1 MTEWEIRVG
10 DVRDVLSL
18 PLLRNLRSVWTI
30 PTEPFPQAHFAT
42 FPKALVEPCIKAG
55 SRPGDLVLDPFAGS
69 GTTGV
74 VALQP
79 SRRFIGI
86 DLSPVYAEM
95 AERRIHNE
103 CGLWSVMS

>member
-1 MTEWEIRVG
+1 MWRSG
-10 DVRDVLSL
+10 LWGRG
-18 PLLRNLRSVWTI
+18 RSVQAR
-30 PTEPFPQAHFAT
+30 PTETLPQAHFAT
-42 FPKALVEPCIKAG
+42 FPKALVVPCIKAG
-55 SRPGDLVLDPFAGS
+55 SRPDDLVLDPFAGS

-74 VALQP
+74 VALQL

-86 DLSPVYAEM
+86 ELSPVYAEM